1 VTPLSPLISSF
12 AKSSLSS
19 VAYFKVSLGIFVF
32 YNSSLE
38 NLSPLIII
46 SGAIY
51 FSVPTTVEKPYVTY
65 LNILVCSIYLLILFL
80 SFLIIVN
87 FYLITS
93 SGPCYKRSIF
103 V

>member
-1 VTPLSPLISSF
+1 MTPLSPLISSF

-65 LNILVCSIYLLILFL
+65 LNILAVPKSI
-80 SFLIIVN
+80 SN
-87 FYLITS
+87 GSSSTDTS
-93 SGPCYKRSIF
+93 MF
-103 V
+103 